1 MNLANESGRSGCDIN
16 CRLGSGRVAG
26 VSHRT
31 VVEREDVVG
40 VEEFQDGGASRVGG
54 MSAPNGAFSIEVAT

>member
-16 CRLGSGRVAG
+16 CRLGSGRVAA

-31 VVEREDVVG
+31 VKMLG